1 MDSKGKS
8 KRQPSAIII
17 KEAQQII
24 DLTRER
30 VFKRW
35 FKEDGVEEQQ
45 EKGYIPQDQE
55 EWLIRTGISRLV
67 SGEKP
72 GTCGQREGR
81 VKEKFKYKGNLF
93 VSTQQLSTSIY
104 EGLLSL
110 PGTGEEQEE
119 W

>member
-45 EKGYIPQDQE
+45 EKGYIPQD
-55 EWLIRTGISRLV
+55 
-67 SGEKP
+67 
-72 GTCGQREGR
+72 
-81 VKEKFKYKGNLF
+81 
-93 VSTQQLSTSIY
+93 
-104 EGLLSL
+104 
-110 PGTGEEQEE
+110 
-119 W
+119 